1 MRNELERGMSSSENP
16 PATKCHKNCH
26 KRDALSSPRK
36 AKGPCGKRFCH
47 TGRLVS
53 GEGGIRTRG
62 TVTRTQHFQCCTI
75 DHSVTSPWAPPDTQ
89 YRPKVRLFAQHSEPE
104 PQRQRTA

>member
-1 MRNELERGMSSSENP
+1 MSSSENP

-26 KRDALSSPRK
+26 KRDALRGPRK

-53 GEGGIRTRG
+53 GEGGIRT
-62 TVTRTQHFQCCTI
+62 TRKTSGNSALLDERAAESDALAITDPELLQVV
-75 DHSVTSPWAPPDTQ
+75 HSWPDLSD
-89 YRPKVRLFAQHSEPE
+89 PIKLAILALVRSRLA
-104 PQRQRTA
+104 